1 MNSHAALP
9 NNPAGKF
16 VAIEGS
22 VNLRD
27 FGGYLTRD
35 GQPVKRGLLFRCG
48 SMHAIPQHAWHA
60 FEALDIGVICDLR
73 GEDEA
78 AASPTPEG
86 PPFACRVHIPIWPGS
101 STQFQQQTRT
111 SPPTLDD
118 FTAFMRRVTCEIA
131 RDHVHAYEKVMGHL
145 LDTDNGFLIHC
156 TAGKD
161 RTGVG
166 AALILS
172 LLGVDRETI
181 MHDYLVSNESEELL
195 QRTRERMQQRM
206 QEEGRNVQIDEHIL
220 RVMAGVKA
228 DYLDSAFDEIETHYG
243 GIEGYLEAAGIG
255 PAEIS
260 AIKAKLLE

>member
-1 MNSHAALP
+1 MNSPSASGY
-9 NNPAGKF
+9 NPAEKF

-27 FGGYLTRD
+27 FGGYPTKG
-35 GQPVKRGLLFRCG
+35 GQSVKRGLLFRCG
-48 SMHAIPQHAWHA
+48 SMHAIPQHAWDE
-60 FEALDIGVICDLR
+60 FEALNIGVICDLR

-78 AASPTPEG
+78 AESPTPQSA
-86 PPFACRVHIPIWPGS
+86 PFACRVHIPIWPGS

-111 SPPTLDD
+111 SPPSLDD
-118 FTAFMRRVTCEIA
+118 FTAFMHRVTCEIA

-181 MHDYLVSNESEELL
+181 MHDYLISNESSDLL

-206 QEEGRNVQIDEHIL
+206 QEEGRNVQIDENIL

-228 DYLDSAFDEIETHYG
+228 DYLHGAFEEIETHYG
-243 GIEGYLEAAGIG
+243 GIDGYLEAAGIG

-260 AIKAKLLE
+260 AIRAKLLE